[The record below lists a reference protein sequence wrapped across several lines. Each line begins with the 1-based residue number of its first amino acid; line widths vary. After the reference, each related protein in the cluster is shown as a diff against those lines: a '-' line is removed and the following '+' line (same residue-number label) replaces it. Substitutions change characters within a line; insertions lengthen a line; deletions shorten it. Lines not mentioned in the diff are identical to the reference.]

1 MLMDGFPASRS
12 AAAREAARS
21 TSSSLAFNSF
31 SHRRSR
37 ASVTT
42 ALRAA
47 LRFHPPY
54 SVFGLPPPRERSGC
68 GAVRGCAARGGLP
81 AAFGPLRSGG
91 STRALPLHAVA
102 HDPGGA
108 GCAFLY
114 LSQRRL
120 LGHGIA
126 LCSESGGKGEVS
138 GGEAI
143 AALSGEPLSSR
154 QRLEIYLKRGKGG
167 GGGGRT
173 KGEEEEGA
181 EPEPGERSERWKRH
195 RAATAVRGD
204 RRSAGGGGQR
214 GPFSSLCPRKG
225 RGGGGG
231 EGTES
236 PRAGGASWRSPIGEK
251 GRGLR
256 LGLIIILRQPEG

>member
-1 MLMDGFPASRS
+1 M
-12 AAAREAARS
+12 
-21 TSSSLAFNSF
+21 
-31 SHRRSR
+31 
-37 ASVTT
+37 
-42 ALRAA
+42 
-47 LRFHPPY
+47 
-54 SVFGLPPPRERSGC
+54 
-68 GAVRGCAARGGLP
+68 RGCAARGGLP
-81 AAFGPLRSGG
+81 AALGPLRSGG

-167 GGGGRT
+167 GGGGEN
-173 KGEEEEGA
+173 K
-181 EPEPGERSERWKRH
+181 
-195 RAATAVRGD
+195 
-204 RRSAGGGGQR
+204 
-214 GPFSSLCPRKG
+214 
-225 RGGGGG
+225 GGGGG
-231 EGTES
+231 GC
-236 PRAGGASWRSPIGEK
+236 RAGAGREERALEEAPRCHSCARRSEERGRRWAARPFLLSARGKDGEGGAERERRAPG
-251 GRGLR
+251 
-256 LGLIIILRQPEG
+256 PEALPGGAQ

>member
-68 GAVRGCAARGGLP
+68 GAVRGGAARGGLP

-167 GGGGRT
+167 GGGGEQRGRRRRVPSRSRERGASAGRGT
-173 KGEEEEGA
+173 ALPQLCAAIGGARAAVGSAALSPLSARGKDGEGGA
-181 EPEPGERSERWKRH
+181 ERERRAPGPEALP
-195 RAATAVRGD
+195 
-204 RRSAGGGGQR
+204 
-214 GPFSSLCPRKG
+214 
-225 RGGGGG
+225 
-231 EGTES
+231 
-236 PRAGGASWRSPIGEK
+236 GGA
-251 GRGLR
+251 
-256 LGLIIILRQPEG
+256 Q

>member
-1 MLMDGFPASRS
+1 M
-12 AAAREAARS
+12 
-21 TSSSLAFNSF
+21 
-31 SHRRSR
+31 
-37 ASVTT
+37 
-42 ALRAA
+42 
-47 LRFHPPY
+47 
-54 SVFGLPPPRERSGC
+54 
-68 GAVRGCAARGGLP
+68 RGGAARGGLP
-81 AAFGPLRSGG
+81 AALGPLRSGG

-167 GGGGRT
+167 GGGGEN
-173 KGEEEEGA
+173 K
-181 EPEPGERSERWKRH
+181 
-195 RAATAVRGD
+195 
-204 RRSAGGGGQR
+204 
-214 GPFSSLCPRKG
+214 
-225 RGGGGG
+225 GGGGG
-231 EGTES
+231 GC
-236 PRAGGASWRSPIGEK
+236 RAGAGREERALEEAPRCHSCARRSEERGRRWAARPFLLSLPKERT
-251 GRGLR
+251 GRGGRRGNGEPQGRRRFLAEPNRRERPRVTIGINYYSPAARGMIRASCGPR
-256 LGLIIILRQPEG
+256 LSPLPLLSSPPPFFIFLFFFFFLLC